1 MAAGTVIYGRS
12 GDAVSR
18 IRNTYEDSTSRPA
31 AGAVIYGIFGDAA
44 FEIGNTHEKVTS
56 RIAKV
61 TCFTVKVAVPA
72 GPPPENGNTIED
84 SAI

>member
-18 IRNTYEDSTSRPA
+18 IRNTHWDSTPRPA
-31 AGAVIYGIFGDAA
+31 AEPVIYCIFGDAT
-44 FEIGNTHEKVTS
+44 FEIGNTHEKVTP

-61 TCFTVKVAVPA
+61 TCFTVKIAVPA
-72 GPPPENGNTIED
+72 GPPP
-84 SAI
+84 